1 MAHEITVRKNGT
13 AEAAFAVKPAWHGLG
28 VVFDHPMK
36 SVEALTGAHL
46 DWLVVQREVACIVPE
61 MVQTEWGPVEHYRY
75 QKIKGALANC
85 RSDDGFVLG
94 VISDQYQVVQNVE
107 AFRFLDELIDNH
119 EMEYES
125 AFSLQGGKKVV
136 LLGRLPKVDEIVPG
150 DVTKRYLLLSLHHDG
165 SGAIRFGPCA
175 ERVVCANT
183 YAVALDEGGIKEYDK
198 LDKDFFRSAKGREL
212 SITHKGDM
220 EAKLAQARNIL
231 SQANQQFDRYADKA
245 RTLAAHKMTP
255 EEWDTYLDIM
265 CPVPDKRDPD
275 WTEQR
280 EERIRKTRE
289 DVAVAYLLGDAQRLP
304 GIERTAWAAFNAVTE
319 HIDHLPR
326 RGATMQSKAE
336 ARFNVCLY
344 GPGRDMK
351 ERAFQAACK
360 FAENELVL
368 MQAIDNTPTSAA

>member
-255 EEWDTYLDIM
+255 EEWDTYLDSM

>member
-1 MAHEITVRKNGT
+1 MAHEITVRADGT

-36 SVEALTGAHL
+36 SAEALAGAHL
-46 DWLVVQREVACIVPE
+46 NWLVLQREVACIVPE
-61 MVQTEWGPVEHYRY
+61 TVQTAWGAVEQYRY
-75 QKIKGALANC
+75 EKIKGTLANC
-85 RSDDGFVLG
+85 RSDDGAVLG
-94 VISDQYQVVQNVE
+94 VVSDQYQVVQNVE

-136 LLGRLPKVDEIVPG
+136 LLARLPKTDEIVPG
-150 DVTKRYLLLSLHHDG
+150 DVTLRYLLLSLHHDG

-183 YAVALDEGGIKEYDK
+183 YAVALDEGGIKEYDN

-220 EAKLAQARNIL
+220 EAKLAQARSIL
-231 SQANQQFDRYADKA
+231 TQANEGFDRYADKA
-245 RTLAAHKMTP
+245 RTLAAHKMSP

-280 EERIRKTRE
+280 EERIKKTRE
-289 DVAVAYLLGDAQRLP
+289 DIAMKYLLDECQRVD
-304 GIERTAWAAFNAVTE
+304 GMERTAWAAFNAVTQ

-326 RGATMQSKAE
+326 RGATMQAKAE
-336 ARFNVCLY
+336 ARFNVAMY
-344 GPGRDMK
+344 GAGRDMK
-351 ERAFQAACK
+351 ERAFLTAYR
-360 FAENELVL
+360 FAEPKAILE
-368 MQAIDNTPTSAA
+368 QAIENTPTSAA

>member
-1 MAHEITVRKNGT
+1 MAHEITVRKDGT

-28 VVFDHPMK
+28 VVFDHPM
-36 SVEALTGAHL
+36 SGAEALAGAHL
-46 DWLVVQREVACIVPE
+46 DWLVVQREVACVVPE
-61 MVQTEWGPVEHYRY
+61 MVQTEWGPVEQYRY

-85 RSDDGFVLG
+85 RSDDGAVLG
-94 VISDQYQVVQNVE
+94 VVSDQYQVVQNVE
-107 AFRFLDELIDNH
+107 AFKFLDELIDNH

-125 AFSLQGGKKVV
+125 AFSIRDGRVVV
-136 LLGRLPKVDEIVPG
+136 LLGRLPGKDTIVPG
-150 DVTKRYLLLSLHHDG
+150 DDSLRYVLLSLTHDG
-165 SGAIRFGPCA
+165 TGAIRFGPCA

-183 YAVALDEGGIKEYDK
+183 YAMAIGEGNTREFSIRHTGNIDQK
-198 LDKDFFRSAKGREL
+198 LG
-212 SITHKGDM
+212 
-220 EAKLAQARNIL
+220 QARNIL
-231 SQANQQFDRYADKA
+231 TQANQQFDRYADKA

-304 GIERTAWAAFNAVTE
+304 GIERTAWAAFNAVTQ

-351 ERAFQAACK
+351 ERAFQAAYR
-360 FAENELVL
+360 FAEP
-368 MQAIDNTPTSAA
+368 QAILDQAIENTPVSAA

>member
-1 MAHEITVRKNGT
+1 MAHEITVRADGT

-28 VVFDHPMK
+28 VVFDHPM
-36 SVEALTGAHL
+36 SSAEALAGAHL

-61 MVQTEWGPVEHYRY
+61 MVPTKWGPVEQYRY

-85 RSDDGFVLG
+85 RSDDGLVLG
-94 VISDQYQVVQNVE
+94 VVSDQYQVVQNVE
-107 AFRFLDELIDNH
+107 AFKFLDELIANH
-119 EMEYES
+119 EIEYES
-125 AFSLQGGKKVV
+125 AFSLQGGRKVV
-136 LLGRLPKVDEIVPG
+136 LLGRLPKVDTVVPG
-150 DVTKRYLLLSLHHDG
+150 DDSLRYILMSLHHDG
-165 SGAIRFGPCA
+165 TGAIRFGPCA

-183 YAVALDEGGIKEYDK
+183 YAVALQEGHVK
-198 LDKDFFRSAKGREL
+198 EL
-212 SITHKGDM
+212 SIAHKGDVKG
-220 EAKLAQARNIL
+220 KLAQARNIL
-231 SQANQQFDRYADKA
+231 NRANQKFDGYALQA
-245 RTLAAHKMTP
+245 RALAAHKMSP

-351 ERAFQAACK
+351 ERAFQAAYR
-360 FAENELVL
+360 FAEP
-368 MQAIDNTPTSAA
+368 QAILDQAIENTPVSAA